1 MRTDPTSACKPML
14 KHITITNLG
23 AFAGETSIALPAVC
37 LVSGGNGKGKTS
49 LLDIIK
55 FFGDRGHDPD
65 LLHGNSAEGDAV
77 LTLDDGCQLRCR
89 ITRKET
95 TRWWK
100 PADGK
105 RWIEG
110 RDLIDKIYRAIAYDP
125 IRFLELGPKEQ
136 AAKLLEIAP
145 VEVPPDALKDA
156 IGDIQGISWGDG
168 LPSLET
174 LNSAASAIYGART
187 EVNSNSKQLAA
198 HAAQLEAGLRAAL
211 PDDRDWNAE
220 RQKIGDALA
229 VKQAEE
235 LSEMNTLRTDFDA
248 AKQHAIDECSKAH
261 ISIDARI
268 DADIRALEK
277 QRADQKATATQ
288 KSTEAQDFVRASA
301 NRQAAEIKTKHAPD
315 IQRLTTE
322 LTKAQTYATTQAQIT
337 GTRAAIEAAR
347 KESEAKAERSKA
359 LTAALDRLAAL
370 KTSLVSK
377 FRIGG
382 GYVEDG
388 RIVREQ
394 DGGLVPLNRWN
405 SADAITFCLALGLKI
420 GGGFVCLDH
429 FESYD
434 AANQE
439 KVIATCR
446 KYAKGE
452 KGVQFILAKVGEGP
466 LAVEGK

>member
-1 MRTDPTSACKPML
+1 MIKR
-14 KHITITNLG
+14 IQVTNLG
-23 AFAGETSIALPAVC
+23 CFDSLDVELPAVTV
-37 LVSGGNGKGKTS
+37 VSGGNAAGKTT
-49 LLDIIK
+49 LLDCIK
-55 FFGDRGHDPD
+55 FVGDRGHDPD
-65 LLHGNSAEGDAV
+65 LIRGAADFGEVV
-77 LTLDDGCQLRCR
+77 LTLSEGNQIRAR
-89 ITRKET
+89 ATRKET

-235 LSEMNTLRTDFDA
+235 LSEMTTLRSDFDA
-248 AKQHAIDECSKAH
+248 AKQAAIDGCTKAH
-261 ISIDARI
+261 IGIDARI
-268 DADIRALEK
+268 DAAIRDLEK
-277 QRADQKATATQ
+277 QRNSEKATAT
-288 KSTEAQDFVRASA
+288 KVRDDCYESIRASA
-301 NRQAAEIKTKHAPD
+301 NRQAADMKAKHAPD

-322 LTKAQTYATTQAQIT
+322 LTQAQTYASTQAQIT
-337 GTRAAIEAAR
+337 GTKAAIEAAR

>member
-1 MRTDPTSACKPML
+1 MIKR
-14 KHITITNLG
+14 IQVTNLG
-23 AFAGETSIALPAVC
+23 CFDSLDVELPAVTV
-37 LVSGGNGKGKTS
+37 VSGGNAAGKTT
-49 LLDIIK
+49 LLDCIK
-55 FFGDRGHDPD
+55 FVGDRGHDPD
-65 LLHGNSAEGDAV
+65 LIRGAADFGEVV
-77 LTLDDGCQLRCR
+77 LTLSEGNQIRAR
-89 ITRKET
+89 ATRRET

-235 LSEMNTLRTDFDA
+235 LSEMTTLRSDFDA
-248 AKQHAIDECSKAH
+248 AKQAAIDGCTKAH
-261 ISIDARI
+261 IGIDARI
-268 DADIRALEK
+268 DAAIRDLEK
-277 QRADQKATATQ
+277 QRNSEKATAT
-288 KSTEAQDFVRASA
+288 KVRDDCYESIRASA
-301 NRQAAEIKTKHAPD
+301 NRQAADMKAKHAPD

-322 LTKAQTYATTQAQIT
+322 LTQAQTYASTQAQIT
-337 GTRAAIEAAR
+337 GTKAAIEAAR

>member
-1 MRTDPTSACKPML
+1 LIKR
-14 KHITITNLG
+14 IQVTNLG
-23 AFAGETSIALPAVC
+23 CFDSLDVELPAVTV
-37 LVSGGNGKGKTS
+37 VSGGNAAGKTT
-49 LLDIIK
+49 LLDCIK
-55 FFGDRGHDPD
+55 FVGDRGHDPD
-65 LLHGNSAEGDAV
+65 LIRGAADFGEVV
-77 LTLDDGCQLRCR
+77 LTLSEGNQIRAR
-89 ITRKET
+89 ATRRET

-145 VEVPPDALKDA
+145 VEVEDAAIDVAVGDA
-156 IGDIQGISWGDG
+156 ELEAG
-168 LPSLET
+168 LVNPQIEGLERI
-174 LNSAASAIYGART
+174 AAKSSNIYAART
-187 EVNSNSKQLAA
+187 AINTESRQLAA
-198 HAAQLEAGLRAAL
+198 HAAQLEVGLRAAL

-220 RQKIGDALA
+220 REKVGDALA

-235 LSEMNTLRTDFDA
+235 LSEMTTLRSDFDA
-248 AKQHAIDECSKAH
+248 AKQAAIDGCTKAH
-261 ISIDARI
+261 IGIDARI
-268 DADIRALEK
+268 DAAIRDLEK
-277 QRADQKATATQ
+277 QRNSEKATAT
-288 KSTEAQDFVRASA
+288 KVRDDCYESIRASA
-301 NRQAAEIKTKHAPD
+301 NRQAADMKAKHAPE

-322 LTKAQTYATTQAQIT
+322 LTQAQTYATTQAQIV
-337 GTRAAIEAAR
+337 GTKKAIESAR
-347 KESEAKAERSKA
+347 HESEAKAERSKA

-405 SADAITFCLALGLKI
+405 TADQVRFCLALGMKI
-420 GGGFVCLDH
+420 GGNLVCCDHVESLDGKN
-429 FESYD
+429 E
-434 AANQE
+434 AG
-439 KVIATCR
+439 VIATAK
-446 KYAKGE
+446 KYAAE
-452 KGVQFILAKVGEGP
+452 SGVQFILAKVGEGP
-466 LAVEGK
+466 LVVEEGK

>member
-1 MRTDPTSACKPML
+1 MIKR
-14 KHITITNLG
+14 IQVTNLG
-23 AFAGETSIALPAVC
+23 CFDSLDVELPAVTV
-37 LVSGGNGKGKTS
+37 VSGGNAAGKTT
-49 LLDIIK
+49 LLDCIK
-55 FFGDRGHDPD
+55 FVGDRGHDPD
-65 LLHGNSAEGDAV
+65 LIRGAADFGEVV
-77 LTLDDGCQLRCR
+77 LTLSEGNQIRAR
-89 ITRKET
+89 ATRRET

-145 VEVPPDALKDA
+145 VEVEDAQLREA
-156 IGDIQGISWGDG
+156 IGDIEGMSWGG
-168 LPSLET
+168 KPSLET
-174 LNSAASAIYGART
+174 LNSVSSAIYGART
-187 EVNSNSKQLAA
+187 EINSNSKQLAA

-220 RQKIGDALA
+220 RQKVGDALA

-235 LSEMNTLRTDFDA
+235 LSEMTTLRSDFDA
-248 AKQHAIDECSKAH
+248 AKQAAIDGCTKAH
-261 ISIDARI
+261 IGIDARI
-268 DADIRALEK
+268 DAAIRDLEK
-277 QRADQKATATQ
+277 QRNSEKATAT
-288 KSTEAQDFVRASA
+288 KVRDDCYESIRASA
-301 NRQAAEIKTKHAPD
+301 NRQAADMKAKHAPE

-322 LTKAQTYATTQAQIT
+322 LTQAQTYATTQAQIV
-337 GTRAAIEAAR
+337 GTKKAIESAR
-347 KESEAKAERSKA
+347 HESEAKAERSKA

-394 DGGLVPLNRWN
+394 DGGLVPLSRWN
-405 SADAITFCLALGLKI
+405 TADQLRFCLALGMRI
-420 GGGFVCLDH
+420 GGNLVCCDHLESLDKKN
-429 FESYD
+429 E
-434 AANQE
+434 AGT
-439 KVIATCR
+439 IATAR
-446 KYAKGE
+446 KYAAE
-452 KGVQFILAKVGEGP
+452 SGVQFILAKVGEGP
-466 LAVEGK
+466 LVVEEGK